1 MLRTTS
7 YGIQLKEI
15 EVYIKGSD
23 WSDPN
28 NTLSNI
34 LSIRNYTY
42 WGIVFL
48 IEFIFNANLYF

>member
-1 MLRTTS
+1 MFRTNS
-7 YGIQLKEI
+7 YRIQLEEI

-28 NTLSNI
+28 NTFSNI
-34 LSIRNYTY
+34 LILRNYAY
-42 WGIVFL
+42 WAIVFL